1 MPKPAAPPVAPV
13 IPVETKP
20 DPVPPPKAPVEVP
33 AESRVPAK
41 PDIAPV
47 APKPPEKPAEPA
59 KAAEPPKAPEVPK
72 PDTPKPDAPKADL
85 PKPDETKPDAPKP
98 DAPKPDQ
105 PKPKDDPFGVAGKD
119 VNTMRTWSD
128 ASGKYQIEARFV
140 SFEDGTI
147 RLQKTNGRFV
157 RIAYDLLGSA
167 DQSYVLKLD
176 QSLLAAE

>member
-13 IPVETKP
+13 VIPAEKKP
-20 DPVPPPKAPVEVP
+20 DPAPPPKAPVEVP
-33 AESRVPAK
+33 AESRVQPK

-59 KAAEPPKAPEVPK
+59 KA
-72 PDTPKPDAPKADL
+72 PDVPKPDAPKPDE
-85 PKPDETKPDAPKP
+85 PKPDAKPDAPKP

-119 VNTMRTWSD
+119 VNTMRTWTD

-140 SFEDGTI
+140 SFEDGTV
-147 RLQKTNGRFV
+147 RMQKANGRYV

-176 QSLLAAE
+176 QSLLAVK